1 MEGSQL
7 WGLPTVP
14 ETQLLCGQLP
24 RLLLDTGALR
34 PTHELAEACG
44 PVAPKVISVS

>member
-14 ETQLLCGQLP
+14 ETQLP

-44 PVAPKVISVS
+44 PVAPKVKSVS